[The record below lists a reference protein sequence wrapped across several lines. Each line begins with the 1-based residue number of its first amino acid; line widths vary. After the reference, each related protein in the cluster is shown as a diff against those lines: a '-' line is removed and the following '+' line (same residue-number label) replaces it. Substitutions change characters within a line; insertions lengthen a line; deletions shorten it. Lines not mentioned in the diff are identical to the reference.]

1 MPNGSFACTAT
12 VADAV
17 ELGFDCAA
25 AVIVTVAG
33 LGTLFGAMKS
43 PVCESIVPPVAVQLT
58 FWFVE
63 PLTVAEYVQ
72 FAPIPIVVGG
82 VPVMLT
88 VTCWPPPP
96 LFDGLPHAASE
107 RRPNTT
113 ITG

>member
-1 MPNGSFACTAT
+1 VT

-17 ELGFDCAA
+17 ELGLDCAA
-25 AVIVTVAG
+25 AVIVTAAG

-43 PVCESIVPPVAVQLT
+43 PVSGSIVPPVAVQLT

-63 PLTVAEYVQ
+63 PLTVAEYCQ
-72 FAPIPIVVGG
+72 FAPIPIVAGG
-82 VPVMLT
+82 APVIAT

-96 LFDGLPHAASE
+96 PLLDGLPHPANE

-113 ITG
+113 NTRQRT